1 VNGKMNMNVA
11 KRPALLDRT
20 LATFLNYG
28 TWLSCAIIAL
38 GMALTLVPGS
48 GAAAAP
54 PLGMRI
60 VTAGVAL
67 LILLPTARVVLMLV
81 AFARRGERHYSMIAA
96 LVLLVIIAGFVL
108 GMAMPGVAA

>member
-1 VNGKMNMNVA
+1 LSVNVA
-11 KRPALLDRT
+11 DQPARLDRT
-20 LATFLNYG
+20 LATFLNCG

-38 GMALTLVPGS
+38 GMALTLVQGS
-48 GAAAAP
+48 GATAAP
-54 PLGMRI
+54 PLAGMRI

-67 LILLPTARVVLMLV
+67 LILLPTARVPLMLV
-81 AFARRGERHYSMIAA
+81 AFVWRGERHYGMIAA